1 MSKKIILLCDSG
13 SVHGFRWASGL
24 AERGLDIS
32 VITIGE
38 KHIEGVNT
46 INLPAGK
53 SRSVAYFKHLRKVK
67 RLIKELQP
75 DLIHAHYAV
84 GFGLWGYYSRF
95 HPYLLSVWGSDIIS
109 FPSNPIKRLFLKR
122 ILSSADYLSAT
133 SNYLKNMTIQLSPQH
148 EQKILV
154 IPFGVN
160 VPEKITCRKDDDS
173 IRLVFIKMHEKIYG
187 PDILFR
193 AMTKVLENK
202 PNVFLTMA
210 GAGSKT
216 AELKNLAKQLKIEN
230 NITFCGFID
239 QKKIASFLADFD
251 IMVMPSLQ
259 ESFGVAVLE
268 ASAVG
273 LPVIAGDVGGVPEVL
288 ISEKTGILVSPGNV
302 DELSRAIIRLA
313 ENADLR
319 KRMGLDGR
327 KMVAEKFRWEICLD
341 KMSELY
347 ERLISSASRKG

>member
-24 AERGLDIS
+24 AERGFDIS
-32 VITIGE
+32 VITLGE
-38 KHIEGVNT
+38 KQIDGVNT

-53 SRSVAYFKHLRKVK
+53 SRTAAYFKHLGKVK
-67 RLIKELQP
+67 RLIKKLQP

-84 GFGLWGYYSRF
+84 GFGWWGYYSRF
-95 HPYLLSVWGSDIIS
+95 HPFLLSVWGSDIVS
-109 FPSNPIKRLFLKR
+109 FPSNPIKRLFLKK

-133 SNYLKNMTIQLSPQH
+133 SNYLKKKTIKLSPRH
-148 EQKILV
+148 EPKISI
-154 IPFGVN
+154 IPFGVI
-160 VPEKITCRKDDDS
+160 VPDKITYKKDDDS
-173 IRLVFIKMHEKIYG
+173 IRLVYIKMHEKIYG
-187 PDILFR
+187 PDILLR
-193 AMTKVLENK
+193 AMSKVIESK
-202 PNVFLTMA
+202 PQVHLTMA
-210 GAGSKT
+210 GAGSMT
-216 AELKNLAKQLKIEN
+216 AELQQQAKQLGIEN

-239 QKKIASFLADFD
+239 HKKIAPFLTKHN

-273 LPVIAGDVGGVPEVL
+273 LPAIACNVGGVPEVL
-288 ISEKTGILVSPGNV
+288 ISEKTGILVSPGNI
-302 DELSRAIIRLA
+302 DELARAIIRLVD
-313 ENADLR
+313 NADLR
-319 KRMGLDGR
+319 MEMGKAGR

-347 ERLISSASRKG
+347 ERLIADASKKG